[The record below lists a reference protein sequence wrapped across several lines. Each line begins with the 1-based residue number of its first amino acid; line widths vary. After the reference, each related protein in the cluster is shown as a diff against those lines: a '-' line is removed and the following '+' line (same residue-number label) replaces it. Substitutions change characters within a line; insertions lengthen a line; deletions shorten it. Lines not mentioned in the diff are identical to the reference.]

1 MKDFPRFSILLGV
14 LGVALLC
21 GEVRQHATR
30 EGRVEPQTL
39 ERCNDAIT
47 SEGGT
52 KPGNAGIRIQAK
64 GCLCSNHMKVCDGS
78 IQPVVELL
86 VRSEEL
92 GLFGSCALKCI
103 DRASGGLII

>member
-1 MKDFPRFSILLGV
+1 MLYGRPGV
-14 LGVALLC
+14 GQSCIEL
-21 GEVRQHATR
+21 RMNATR
-30 EGRVEPQTL
+30 EGPVETQTL
-39 ERCNDAIT
+39 KRCNDAIT